1 MTPADLEAFH
11 RAEWTPNRA
20 VVVVVGNVKAEEV
33 ATFIAKNWA
42 DIPATSAPALAEKM
56 KKGWKFKPPSSLQT
70 LNRKKDYWT
79 VNWGRP
85 GVSFTD
91 PAYWTSAVLSQVA
104 GNDHFYKYVYGEGV
118 SYRSWIRYWANLGA
132 GTWILENDVKRERFD
147 EILSKFDEDL
157 KRYSSKG
164 FTEKEHADAVQ
175 RLVNSKVL
183 DAQTNSILAWDLAVA
198 EGNGAGFRR
207 ATDAVES
214 LRGVRYQDV
223 QALASDVFQSKKML
237 RLVQK

>member
-1 MTPADLEAFH
+1 
-11 RAEWTPNRA
+11 
-20 VVVVVGNVKAEEV
+20 
-33 ATFIAKNWA
+33 
-42 DIPATSAPALAEKM
+42 M

-85 GVSFTD
+85 GS
-91 PAYWTSAVLSQVA
+91 VLQRSVLLDFHGVESSG
-104 GNDHFYKYVYGEGV
+104 GNDHFYKYVYSEGV

-147 EILSKFDEDL
+147 EILSKFEGDL
-157 KRYSSKG
+157 RRYSSKG
-164 FTEKEHADAVQ
+164 FTEKEHSDAVQ

-183 DAQTNSILAWDLAVA
+183 DAQTNSLLAWDLAVN

-207 ATDAVES
+207 ATDAVDS
-214 LRGVRYQDV
+214 LRAVRYQDV
-223 QALASDVFQSKKML
+223 QALAKDVFQSKKML